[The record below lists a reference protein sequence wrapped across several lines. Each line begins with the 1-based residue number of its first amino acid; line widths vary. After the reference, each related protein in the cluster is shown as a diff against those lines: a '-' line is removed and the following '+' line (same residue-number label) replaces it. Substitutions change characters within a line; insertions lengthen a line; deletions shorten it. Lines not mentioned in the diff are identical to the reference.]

1 MATSVLVVDDH
12 QDILDLPRTMLDRQ
26 GFEALTATTPSRAPA
41 ILEQSIPHVLVL
53 DILIP
58 ERSGVELLE
67 HIRGDDRLA
76 ELPVLCMSS
85 YVAGGAGEV
94 IRKYSHELVDKVHLS
109 DVVERVQE
117 IVGPA

>member
-1 MATSVLVVDDH
+1 MATRVLVVDDH
-12 QDILDLPRTMLDRQ
+12 RAILDLLQTMLGRQ
-26 GFEALTATTPSRAPA
+26 GFEVLTATTPSRALA
-41 ILEQSIPHVLVL
+41 ILEQSVPDMLVL
-53 DILIP
+53 DIMLP

-67 HIRGDDRLA
+67 HIRADDRLA

-94 IRKYSHELVDKVHLS
+94 VRKHSHGLVDKVRLS
-109 DVVERVQE
+109 DVVDRVRE